1 MSELN
6 PSELLWFEAE
16 HHLVRLRELADQA
29 IGDREVLE
37 NLLIDA
43 MNFTL
48 SEVEHHSLLP
58 HWYREAEEFFAEVR
72 RRGQP

>member
-6 PSELLWFEAE
+6 PSELLWLEAE
-16 HHLVRLRELADQA
+16 HHIIRLWGLADQA

-58 HWYREAEEFFAEVR
+58 NWYREAEEFFAEVR